1 MSLPWTLRWM
11 QCIHDFWG
19 MWPEEPVESDISF
32 AEKSAMKG
40 EASEACSK
48 CLPHSPGLEVRQS
61 TLPGAGLGL
70 FTTRLYQD
78 TDHICTYS
86 GTVLSLR
93 QFLLTTDK
101 RYVMGGF
108 GLNHHVDAKDHP
120 EVLARYINDNRPDLR
135 NCRMMKDVNLKQA
148 KVIAIQE
155 IPPGTELFAS
165 YGQRYWRATGAPWE
179 LSPLPL
185 PPQY

>member
-1 MSLPWTLRWM
+1 MCARGSFYSSNCSRRTWNLIRSTPFGEFSGMSLPWTLRWM

-93 QFLLTTDK
+93 
-101 RYVMGGF
+101 
-108 GLNHHVDAKDHP
+108 
-120 EVLARYINDNRPDLR
+120 
-135 NCRMMKDVNLKQA
+135 
-148 KVIAIQE
+148 
-155 IPPGTELFAS
+155 
-165 YGQRYWRATGAPWE
+165 
-179 LSPLPL
+179 
-185 PPQY
+185 